1 VAGLATDP
9 SEFVRRNTADALAT
23 MTAHAELAVPA
34 LTTLMGDES
43 GQVRFDA
50 AYGLAHH
57 GEAAAPATQALVGA
71 LEDDNRYVRNHSVEA
86 LKRIGTPEATAAL
99 FDFLA
104 VSRWCPITS
113 KESTF

>member
-1 VAGLATDP
+1 
-9 SEFVRRNTADALAT
+9 
-23 MTAHAELAVPA
+23 MTAHAAHAVPA

-43 GQVRFDA
+43 EQVRFDA
-50 AYGLAHH
+50 TYGLAHH
-57 GEAAAPATQALVGA
+57 REAAAPATDALVAA
-71 LEDDNRYVRNHSVEA
+71 LDDDNHYVRNHSTEA
-86 LKRIGTPEATAAL
+86 LKSIVTPAATAAL

>member
-1 VAGLATDP
+1 
-9 SEFVRRNTADALAT
+9 
-23 MTAHAELAVPA
+23 MTAHAAHAVPA

-43 GQVRFDA
+43 DQVRFDA

-57 GEAAAPATQALVGA
+57 REAAAPATDALVAA
-71 LEDDNRYVRNHSVEA
+71 LDDDNRYVRNHSIEA
-86 LKRIGTPEATAAL
+86 LKSIGTPAAAL
-99 FDFLA
+99 FDFLD

>member
-1 VAGLATDP
+1 
-9 SEFVRRNTADALAT
+9 
-23 MTAHAELAVPA
+23 MTAHAAHAVPA

-43 GQVRFDA
+43 DQVRFDA

-57 GEAAAPATQALVGA
+57 REAAAPATDALVAA
-71 LEDDNRYVRNHSVEA
+71 LDDDNRYVRNHSIEA
-86 LKRIGTPEATAAL
+86 LKSIGTPAAPAAL
-99 FDFLA
+99 FDFLD

>member
-1 VAGLATDP
+1 
-9 SEFVRRNTADALAT
+9 
-23 MTAHAELAVPA
+23 MTAHAAHAVPA

-43 GQVRFDA
+43 DQVRFDA
-50 AYGLAHH
+50 AYGLAYHRA
-57 GEAAAPATQALVGA
+57 AAAPATDALVAA
-71 LEDDNRYVRNHSVEA
+71 LDDDNRYVRNHSIEA
-86 LKRIGTPEATAAL
+86 LKSIGTPPATAAL

>member
-1 VAGLATDP
+1 
-9 SEFVRRNTADALAT
+9 
-23 MTAHAELAVPA
+23 MTAHAVPA

-43 GQVRFDA
+43 DQVCFDA

-57 GEAAAPATQALVGA
+57 REAAAPATDALVAA
-71 LEDDNRYVRNHSVEA
+71 LDDDNRYVRNHSIEA
-86 LKRIGTPEATAAL
+86 LKSIGTPAAL
-99 FDFLA
+99 FDFLD